1 MQRFI
6 QALAVALVVGSGLGP
21 GSAAK
26 AQSTPEWLRQAWA
39 IDQNGFG
46 GDVRP
51 YGISAPQAGVVH
63 VAGGIN
69 AISYFDTFMLFPD
82 SSGSF
87 MAGYDPTGN
96 LQWAKTGMFV
106 SPLGGV
112 CAFAVVSGT
121 DGAYYTSEGYHFAFD
136 TNMWTEGGVVL
147 NKYAA
152 DGAPLWSR
160 LMGDSTRATN
170 PFEAPVYLKGLGIDR
185 DDNLYV
191 AGEFRGSLV
200 IETDTL
206 ISTDIDVLLLSFDAD
221 GNLRWYEHL
230 AGSGVDAMAGR
241 FPFPKGIFAVS
252 PSGNVYLGGFFTTGA
267 VFNAGRPGAY
277 PMETD
282 NWAVASYDASGTLRW
297 VRSRED
303 LQVEGDVGL
312 LRAAVDPQENLFLAW
327 FMRDVGGLTTAQVGD
342 SLLQDPGFGGAFLT
356 KHDPE
361 GNLAWVQQFRGDGNE
376 FIEALEMDTDGRVYV
391 GGSFDALHLELD
403 TTTLSKQDLQAD
415 ETDGFVAGYDPAGN
429 LQWALHVPGEETQR
443 VNALATDPAGN
454 VYVTGEF
461 EGSLRLGA
469 EERKAKGDFDL
480 FVAKYTKSTVL
491 DAETPRSVS
500 EAVKLEPN
508 YPNPFV
514 SSTELRFELSAAS
527 RVTLRIYDVLGREVA
542 TLVDGF
548 LSAGRHEVSFSAD
561 HLPRGVYFYR
571 LETPT
576 FRQTRGMILRR

>member
-1 MQRFI
+1 MQRFV
-6 QALAVALVVGSGLGP
+6 QTLAVMLVVGSGLGP
-21 GSAAK
+21 GRAAR

-39 IDQNGFG
+39 IDRNGFG

-51 YGISAPQAGVVH
+51 YGISAPLPGVVH

-69 AISYFDTFMLFPD
+69 AISYFDTLTLFPD
-82 SSGSF
+82 SSNSF

-96 LQWAKTGMFV
+96 LQWAKTGTFV
-106 SPLGGV
+106 SPFRKL
-112 CAFAVVSGT
+112 CAFAVVTGT
-121 DGAYYTSEGYHFAFD
+121 DGAVYSSEGHHFALD
-136 TNMWTEGGVVL
+136 ANMWTEGGVVL

-160 LMGDSTRATN
+160 PMGDSTQVVN
-170 PFEAPVYLKGLGIDR
+170 SIVAPLYLKGLGIDR

-200 IETDTL
+200 LETDTL
-206 ISTDIDVLLLSFDAD
+206 TSTDIDVLLLSFDAD

-230 AGSGVDAMAGR
+230 AGSGVDAMAGL

-277 PMETD
+277 TMETE

-297 VRSRED
+297 VRTRED

-327 FMRDVGGLTTAQVGD
+327 FMRDGSGLTTVQVGD
-342 SLLQDPGFGGAFLT
+342 SLLQDSGLGNAFLT
-356 KHDPE
+356 KHNSE
-361 GNLAWVQQFRGDGNE
+361 GKLDWVQQFRGDGAE
-376 FIEALEMDTDGRVYV
+376 FIEALVTDTEGRVYV
-391 GGSFDALHLELD
+391 GGSFDALYLELD
-403 TTTLSKQDLQAD
+403 TTTLSQSDQ
-415 ETDGFVAGYDPAGN
+415 TDGFVAGFDPAGN
-429 LQWALHVPGEETQR
+429 LTWALHVTGEQTQR

-454 VYVTGEF
+454 VYVAGEF
-461 EGSLRLGA
+461 EGALRLGA
-469 EERKAKGDFDL
+469 EEREAKGDFDL

-500 EAVKLEPN
+500 EAVRLEPN
-508 YPNPFV
+508 YPNPFA
-514 SSTELRFELSAAS
+514 SSTELRFELPAAS
-527 RVTLRIYDVLGREVA
+527 RVTLRVYDVLGREVA
-542 TLVDGF
+542 TLVDGYRP
-548 LSAGRHEVSFSAD
+548 AGPHTASFTAD
-561 HLPRGVYFYR
+561 HLPGGVYFYR

-576 FRQTRGMILRR
+576 SRQTRGMILRR

>member
-1 MQRFI
+1 MQRFV
-6 QALAVALVVGSGLGP
+6 QTLAVMLVVGSGLGP
-21 GSAAK
+21 GRAAR

-39 IDQNGFG
+39 IDRNGFG

-51 YGISAPQAGVVH
+51 YGISAPLPGVVH

-69 AISYFDTFMLFPD
+69 AISYFDTLTLFPD
-82 SSGSF
+82 SSDSF

-96 LQWAKTGMFV
+96 LQWAKTGTFV
-106 SPLGGV
+106 SPFRKL
-112 CAFAVVSGT
+112 CAFAVVTGT
-121 DGAYYTSEGYHFAFD
+121 DGAVYSSEGHHFALD
-136 TNMWTEGGVVL
+136 ANMWTEGGVVL

-152 DGAPLWSR
+152 EGAPLWSR
-160 LMGDSTRATN
+160 PMGDSTQVVN
-170 PFEAPVYLKGLGIDR
+170 SIVAPLYLKGLGIDR

-200 IETDTL
+200 LETDTL
-206 ISTDIDVLLLSFDAD
+206 TSTDIDVLLLSFDAD

-230 AGSGVDAMAGR
+230 AGSGVDAMAGL

-277 PMETD
+277 TMETE

-297 VRSRED
+297 VRTRED

-327 FMRDVGGLTTAQVGD
+327 FMRDGSGLTTVQVGD
-342 SLLQDPGFGGAFLT
+342 SLLQDSGLGNAFLT
-356 KHDPE
+356 KHNSE
-361 GNLAWVQQFRGDGNE
+361 GKLDWVQQFRGDGAE
-376 FIEALEMDTDGRVYV
+376 FIEALVTDTEGRVYV
-391 GGSFDALHLELD
+391 GGSFDALYLELD
-403 TTTLSKQDLQAD
+403 TTTLSQSDQ
-415 ETDGFVAGYDPAGN
+415 TDGFVAGFDPAGN
-429 LQWALHVPGEETQR
+429 LTWALHVTGEQTQR

-454 VYVTGEF
+454 VYVAGEF
-461 EGSLRLGA
+461 EGALRLGA
-469 EERKAKGDFDL
+469 EEREAKGDFDL

-500 EAVKLEPN
+500 EAVRLEPN
-508 YPNPFV
+508 YPNPFA
-514 SSTELRFELSAAS
+514 SSTELRFELPAAS
-527 RVTLRIYDVLGREVA
+527 RVTLRVYDVLGREVA
-542 TLVDGF
+542 TLVDGYRP
-548 LSAGRHEVSFSAD
+548 AGPHTASFTAD
-561 HLPRGVYFYR
+561 HLPGGVYFYR

-576 FRQTRGMILRR
+576 SRQTRGMILRR

>member
-1 MQRFI
+1 MQRFV
-6 QALAVALVVGSGLGP
+6 QTLAVMLVVGSGLGP
-21 GSAAK
+21 GRAAR

-39 IDQNGFG
+39 IDRNGFG

-51 YGISAPQAGVVH
+51 YGISAPLPGVVH

-69 AISYFDTFMLFPD
+69 AISYFDTLTLFPD
-82 SSGSF
+82 SSDSF

-96 LQWAKTGMFV
+96 LQWAKTGTFV
-106 SPLGGV
+106 SPFRKL
-112 CAFAVVSGT
+112 CAFAVVTGT
-121 DGAYYTSEGYHFAFD
+121 DGAVYSSEGHHFALD
-136 TNMWTEGGVVL
+136 ANMWTEGGVVL

-160 LMGDSTRATN
+160 PMGDSTQVVN
-170 PFEAPVYLKGLGIDR
+170 SIVAPLYLKGLGIDR

-200 IETDTL
+200 LETDTL
-206 ISTDIDVLLLSFDAD
+206 TSTDIDVLLLSFDAD

-230 AGSGVDAMAGR
+230 AGSGVDAMAGL

-277 PMETD
+277 TMETE

-297 VRSRED
+297 VRTRED

-327 FMRDVGGLTTAQVGD
+327 FMRDGSGLTTVQVGD
-342 SLLQDPGFGGAFLT
+342 SLLQDSGLGNAFLT
-356 KHDPE
+356 KHNSE
-361 GNLAWVQQFRGDGNE
+361 GKLDWVQQFRGDGAE
-376 FIEALEMDTDGRVYV
+376 FIEALVTDTEGRVYV
-391 GGSFDALHLELD
+391 GGSFDALYLELD
-403 TTTLSKQDLQAD
+403 TTTLSQSDQ
-415 ETDGFVAGYDPAGN
+415 TDGFVAGFDPAGN
-429 LQWALHVPGEETQR
+429 LTWALHVTGEQTQR

-454 VYVTGEF
+454 VYVAGEF
-461 EGSLRLGA
+461 EGALRLGA
-469 EERKAKGDFDL
+469 EEREAKGDFDL

-500 EAVKLEPN
+500 EAVRLEPN
-508 YPNPFV
+508 YPNPFA
-514 SSTELRFELSAAS
+514 SSTELRFELPAAS
-527 RVTLRIYDVLGREVA
+527 RVTLRVYDVLGREVA
-542 TLVDGF
+542 TLVDGYRP
-548 LSAGRHEVSFSAD
+548 AGPHTASFTAD
-561 HLPRGVYFYR
+561 HLPGGVYFYR

-576 FRQTRGMILRR
+576 SRQTRGMILRR